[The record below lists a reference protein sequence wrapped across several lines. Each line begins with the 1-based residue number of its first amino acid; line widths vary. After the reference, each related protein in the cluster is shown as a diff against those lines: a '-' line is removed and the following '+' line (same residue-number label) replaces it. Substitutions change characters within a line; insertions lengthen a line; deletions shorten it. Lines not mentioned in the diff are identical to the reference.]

1 MGHYASEMGVDI
13 PYDDFSKE
21 AIEARK
27 KDDERKQRLS
37 AIIMEGLKYIGTDW
51 FNKKSNI

>member
-27 KDDERKQRLS
+27 KDEADGRDTGVEASVLV
-37 AIIMEGLKYIGTDW
+37 
-51 FNKKSNI
+51 